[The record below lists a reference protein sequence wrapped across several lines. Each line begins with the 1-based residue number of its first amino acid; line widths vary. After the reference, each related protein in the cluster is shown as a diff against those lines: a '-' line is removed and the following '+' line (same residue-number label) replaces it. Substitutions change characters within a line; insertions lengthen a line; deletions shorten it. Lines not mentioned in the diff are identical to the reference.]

1 VNAED
6 PDRLARRPDVDLDLR
21 SLRYFVA
28 AAEELHFTRAA
39 ERLFVAQQA
48 LSRDIRRLEV
58 QLGVALFVR
67 TTRKVTL
74 TAEGERLLVRAREI
88 LALHDVALGELTE
101 PTGPVLV
108 DIISGS
114 RLTGVRILDAARA
127 AEPEGEFRARHSGGF
142 AAALKWLLAG
152 KVDVALGR
160 VDGIGRELPGDLVS
174 HLVRFEPLS
183 VLLPEDHAL
192 AAYDPVPTAALAGLE
207 LDAGRPDAEDPEW
220 WDLTRQLLDMIG
232 ARATAPHAVAEGIEE
247 QKHHLIEQ
255 NLPIVTTLDHRP
267 VPGGVMRMLSDPIP
281 LHPWSLV
288 YRADARHPG
297 IGAVADAARRVGRQ
311 EGWHTV
317 PEGAWLP
324 EPERSRR
331 ARDPAWQEVE
341 GGG

>member
-1 VNAED
+1 MNAED
-6 PDRLARRPDVDLDLR
+6 RDRPARRPDVDLDLR
-21 SLRYFVA
+21 SLRYFVV

-48 LSRDIRRLEV
+48 LSRDIRRLEA

-74 TAEGERLLVRAREI
+74 TAEGERLLARAREI
-88 LALHDVALGELTE
+88 LALHDLALGELTE

-127 AEPEGEFRARHSGGF
+127 AKPKHEFRARTCGGF
-142 AAALKWLLAG
+142 AAALKWVLAG
-152 KVDVALGR
+152 SVDVALGR
-160 VDGIGRELPGDLVS
+160 VDGLGRELPSDLAR

-183 VLLPEDHAL
+183 LLLPEGHAL
-192 AAYDPVPTAALAGLE
+192 AAYDPVPAAALAGLE
-207 LDAGRPDAEDPEW
+207 LDAGRPHGEDPEW

-232 ARATAPHAVAEGIEE
+232 AHATAPHAAAEGIEE
-247 QKHHLIEQ
+247 QAHHLIEQ

-267 VPGGVMRMLSDPIP
+267 VPGGVIRMISDPVP
-281 LHPWSLV
+281 LHPWSMV
-288 YRADARHPG
+288 HRADARHPG
-297 IGAVADAARRVGRQ
+297 IGVLVDAARRIGRE
-311 EGWHTV
+311 EGWLAV

-331 ARDPAWQEVE
+331 ALDAVS
-341 GGG
+341 